1 MPRYWRTWRV
11 RWAVRLFAISAA
23 CLLWLSTKPYG
34 LPGGVLLKIMLFQSS
49 IALVVGLI
57 SGMVT
62 AIQRSLRAGGIILLG
77 VLFGAT
83 LGGTVG
89 LAARLFVGGAMSQI
103 LPRSTDIGLPNLG
116 AALAGMAVYFFGQ
129 IIGAIWG
136 GADWLAFYTSNRRR
150 REN

>member
-1 MPRYWRTWRV
+1 V
-11 RWAVRLFAISAA
+11 RWAVGLFAISVA
-23 CLLWLSTKPYG
+23 CLLWFSTKPYG
-34 LPGGVLLKIMLFQSS
+34 LPGDFLLKIMLFQSS
-49 IALVVGLI
+49 IALVIGLI

-62 AIQRSLRAGGIILLG
+62 AILQRSLRAGGIVLLG

-89 LAARLFVGGAMSQI
+89 LAVGIFVGGAMDRI
-103 LPRSTDIGLPNLG
+103 FPGPTDPDLPNLG

-136 GADWLAFYTSNRRR
+136 GTDWLAFYSSNHRR